1 MEIHRSAR
9 KHRISDEAITHA
21 YDHSLAEFDY
31 APDEHPARYAIV
43 GPDGAGNM
51 IELVVI
57 IADDNRL
64 IVIHAMHAR
73 PNFLALLLELGEDQ

>member
-31 APDEHPARYAIV
+31 DPDEHPPRYAVV
-43 GPDGAGNM
+43 GPDRAGNM
-51 IELVVI
+51 IELIVI
-57 IADDNRL
+57 IAHGNRQ

-73 PNFLALLLELGEDQ
+73 PNFLGLLLQLGEDQ